1 MSKKNKMKTKND
13 FAWERIFQEYD
24 ILHEIERTGEFVIT
38 TEQIREYRE
47 PRLMAKFDHRINL
60 PQIFAHNNLSILPI
74 SRREYLISYS
84 EAYHQFE
91 EVEKTIV
98 LAKMP
103 PWIQSLNVNNI
114 TSESMAINCAWSSG
128 ILADFLEEEELFPTV
143 SGRMSS
149 GSFQFDIYN
158 SETGRNRSVQVE
170 NSQIEKDAAFE
181 GRGSLSLLEAKID
194 LSKDFLVRQLYY
206 PFRVWNSRVDKKV
219 KPIFLVYSNGVFS
232 LYEYEFEKQGIYN
245 SLHLVKHQNYSIEDT
260 VILLGNLQEIA
271 DKTVLVEEP
280 NVSFPQANDFKRV
293 INICELLYAH
303 SMTREEVTEEYAFN
317 VRQTNY
323 YTDAAI
329 YLGLVEKKRS
339 KNRKPEYFLSAR
351 GKSVMNLGYKQRQL
365 AFCKLILEHRVFNE
379 AFNLWIS
386 NGKIPQGSEVVALM
400 EKAGLHN
407 VKSRE
412 TYFRRASTIIGWIN
426 WMFGLVDEE

>member
-128 ILADFLEEEELFPTV
+128 ILADFLEE
-143 SGRMSS
+143 
-149 GSFQFDIYN
+149 
-158 SETGRNRSVQVE
+158 
-170 NSQIEKDAAFE
+170 
-181 GRGSLSLLEAKID
+181 
-194 LSKDFLVRQLYY
+194 
-206 PFRVWNSRVDKKV
+206 
-219 KPIFLVYSNGVFS
+219 
-232 LYEYEFEKQGIYN
+232 
-245 SLHLVKHQNYSIEDT
+245 
-260 VILLGNLQEIA
+260 
-271 DKTVLVEEP
+271 
-280 NVSFPQANDFKRV
+280 
-293 INICELLYAH
+293 
-303 SMTREEVTEEYAFN
+303 
-317 VRQTNY
+317 
-323 YTDAAI
+323 
-329 YLGLVEKKRS
+329 
-339 KNRKPEYFLSAR
+339 
-351 GKSVMNLGYKQRQL
+351 
-365 AFCKLILEHRVFNE
+365 
-379 AFNLWIS
+379 
-386 NGKIPQGSEVVALM
+386 
-400 EKAGLHN
+400 
-407 VKSRE
+407 
-412 TYFRRASTIIGWIN
+412 
-426 WMFGLVDEE
+426 